1 MKQIIHV
8 YELFM
13 YSIRVHE
20 YCKQDKM
27 LNIAKLKVQQFKTK
41 NAQNIFIHYLL

>member
-13 YSIRVHE
+13 YNVVYMNTVS
-20 YCKQDKM
+20 KQM